1 MNMQELLQ
9 KRAKAIKA
17 QEEIVDKTSGGL
29 TDEMEKDFRIL
40 QQEISE
46 CDRQIK
52 MLEQVDENTK
62 KNYGGSVL
70 KMVARLYILIR
81 SRMGLKITAALKVWV
96 KCCTLLNMA
105 IKKAA
110 WKILKHKILLMAQ
123 AVVI

>member
-17 QEEIVDKTSGGL
+17 QEEIMSKAAGGL
-29 TDEMEKDFRIL
+29 TAEMEKNFNDL
-40 QQEISE
+40 QQEINE
-46 CDRQIK
+46 CDRQIE
-52 MLEQVDENTK
+52 MLEQVDENAK

-70 KMVARLYILIR
+70 EIVARLCILTR
-81 SRMGLKITAALKVWV
+81 SRMGLRITAALKAWV
-96 KCCTLLNMA
+96 RYCTLLNMA

>member
-17 QEEIVDKTSGGL
+17 QEEIMSKAASGL
-29 TDEMEKDFRIL
+29 TAEMEKNFNDL
-40 QQEISE
+40 QQEINESRGLG
-46 CDRQIK
+46 DVYKRQI
-52 MLEQVDENTK
+52 LT
-62 KNYGGSVL
+62 
-70 KMVARLYILIR
+70 R

>member
-1 MNMQELLQ
+1 MRRKIMAAVLL
-9 KRAKAIKA
+9 
-17 QEEIVDKTSGGL
+17 EI
-29 TDEMEKDFRIL
+29 
-40 QQEISE
+40 
-46 CDRQIK
+46 
-52 MLEQVDENTK
+52 
-62 KNYGGSVL
+62 
-70 KMVARLYILIR
+70 VARLCILTR

>member
-1 MNMQELLQ
+1 MTGRLKCWNRLMKMQRRIMAAAFL
-9 KRAKAIKA
+9 
-17 QEEIVDKTSGGL
+17 EI
-29 TDEMEKDFRIL
+29 
-40 QQEISE
+40 
-46 CDRQIK
+46 
-52 MLEQVDENTK
+52 
-62 KNYGGSVL
+62 
-70 KMVARLYILIR
+70 VARLCILTR